1 MLTVDPAIRAQSTS
15 RQFLSLRTTRA
26 SLAKALCIQYMSEW
40 TNTNPNKFLFRTLIL
55 VFRAIARHSLQAV
68 LYHLL
73 PCRRRHSLQA
83 VLYHLLPCRRRHS
96 LQAVLYHLHPC
107 RCPALPKAPNIGA
120 LPPASIQASRWRWDN
135 MRTYWDWYP
144 KEQESYR
151 NIQYFNGITPPQ
163 VMT

>member
-73 PCRRRHSLQA
+73 PCRRRHL
-83 VLYHLLPCRRRHS
+83 